1 MDAFKLMMFFTRARK
16 GIIIIENEAIYNSKN
31 LWKHSQRN
39 TPDWAIWLSSTLKT
53 SPHPNQPLWYLFTDK
68 TEHNWAH
75 GSLAISFWCL
85 LSIVLKIFHMHNM
98 YYKWSFMNKLIIYLN
113 KYFIVKLVLL
123 IFFTII
129 INTSIYCCDTFWL
142 WWILCLNCLK
152 LKYLYKFVTCFFFS
166 YVNSNHCSQYQFMI
180 VIVYT
185 PNLYNKT
192 IFFPNA
198 KKKIKNIRTLMIR
211 CI

>member
-1 MDAFKLMMFFTRARK
+1 M
-16 GIIIIENEAIYNSKN
+16 S
-31 LWKHSQRN
+31 
-39 TPDWAIWLSSTLKT
+39 PTLKT
-53 SPHPNQPLWYLFTDK
+53 SPHPSQPLWYLFTDK

-123 IFFTII
+123 IFFYNYDKYIHLL
-129 INTSIYCCDTFWL
+129 L
-142 WWILCLNCLK
+142 WYFLTVMNFMFK
-152 LKYLYKFVTCFFFS
+152 LFEIKVFIQVCNVFFFS

-198 KKKIKNIRTLMIR
+198 KKINKKYSYTDDSLHLSHDLISLD
-211 CI
+211 